1 MSCFREQQLYIVE
14 RRFGR
19 GEPPLPLLTFGAKT
33 LKHCPVPEYCVSGSF
48 GNIPVRIMVVLK
60 RHVSHRA
67 AAGAVKVIVEICLD
81 FIAIGTGDTDMCDL
95 ACVREI
101 IKIAVYSPAAD
112 LTVSTSDLY
121 KYLIRARMIRMSA
134 DSIKNQFALACVS
147 VLLHCHY
154 LNFQCKYS
162 KNYIII

>member
-1 MSCFREQQLYIVE
+1 ME

-19 GEPPLPLLTFGAKT
+19 GEPPLTLLAFGAKP

-48 GNIPVRIMVVLK
+48 GNIPVRIMVILK

-67 AAGAVKVIVEICLD
+67 AAGAVKVIVD
-81 FIAIGTGDTDMCDL
+81 IAIGTGDTDMCDL
-95 ACVREI
+95 ACVRKI
-101 IKIAVYSPAAD
+101 IKIAVYRPAAD
-112 LTVSTSDLY
+112 LTVSTPDLY
-121 KYLIRARMIRMSA
+121 KYLIRARMIRMST

>member
-1 MSCFREQQLYIVE
+1 ME

-67 AAGAVKVIVEICLD
+67 AAGAVKVIVEICPD

-101 IKIAVYSPAAD
+101 IKIAVYRPAAD
-112 LTVSTSDLY
+112 LTVSTPDLY
-121 KYLIRARMIRMSA
+121 KYLIPRSDDPYVCGQRQE
-134 DSIKNQFALACVS
+134 SICAGVCLCAAS
-147 VLLHCHY
+147 LSLPE
-154 LNFQCKYS
+154 LS
-162 KNYIII
+162 M